1 MKIPSLKISSLFPKD
16 LALKVLMFLVI
27 PVSVVVLFPSPY
39 AFEYKYEVGSVWL
52 YDDVVAPFSF
62 PVYKDEKQYQDEVKS
77 VYSKVYFIFDVD
89 TQVYR
94 NQVREFEDFITNL
107 KSYLD
112 LKKSYQVKINRGVST
127 SSLKQDS
134 IEIERLK
141 NLLLEKVNVYELE
154 KIESLNKIGYFEIG
168 KFKVLGQAYLSMIY
182 QPAGVLSIP
191 RANLNRNEIVL
202 RKGKFEEIYK
212 EGKFY
217 DLSECWNLAKDFVRK
232 NFSEFE
238 EVDTAGFDL
247 VAKIYYSFV
256 RPNLIFNEK
265 ETNDLIER
273 EKSKVLKTVGVVR
286 ENEKIIS
293 KHEIITPE
301 IYLKLESLKKAQKER
316 GIGTGKILKDL
327 GRFILT
333 GCVFAIF
340 WIYLYMYRKR
350 IYFDNKLIAL
360 ITALFLFEI
369 LLAFLV
375 GKIKVTSS
383 DVNYLV
389 LIPTFSMLM
398 TIIFDSRVA
407 FWATS
412 VISFITGFVLGY
424 SYDFAVSSFVAGT
437 VAIYSV
443 RSIANRMQIFKSFVF
458 IFFAYVFVVLGF
470 SLQKYESVNYLF
482 VKLGFVTANSLLSP
496 IFTYG
501 LLIFFER
508 IFGIMTEITLL
519 ELSDFNHPLLRELQ
533 ARAPGTFH
541 HSIAVATLA
550 ESAAKAIGA
559 NPILA
564 RVGAYYHDVGKI
576 LNPEFFIENQMESDK
591 LHDSITPEQSVQI
604 IISHVEEGQKL
615 AKRYKLPSEIIKFIP
630 MHHGTTLVAYFYG
643 KALKRRELKDVE
655 IEESNFRYKGPKPDS
670 KETAIVMLADSVEA
684 AVRSLDDKTPEN
696 IEKIVEA
703 IFENR
708 IEDGQLDE
716 SNLTFKDIEEIKK
729 TFIQMLV
736 NLYHPR
742 VKYPAQEEI
751 LKEKSERTP
760 EPKAKS
766 KKRTRKVKNGGD

>member
-1 MKIPSLKISSLFPKD
+1 MKISLSKLSEFFPRDLTLKILMFFLIPSLVVILFP
-16 LALKVLMFLVI
+16 V
-27 PVSVVVLFPSPY
+27 PH

-62 PVYKDEKQYQDEVKS
+62 PIYKDEKQYQEELAK

-94 NQVREFEDFITNL
+94 NQVREFHNFLENL

-112 LKKSYQVKINRGVST
+112 LKRNYQARAR
-127 SSLKQDS
+127 SLNFSKGDS

-141 NLLLEKVNVYELE
+141 NLLLQRVSGDDLD
-154 KIESLNKIGYFEIG
+154 KIEMLSKLGYFDVNRLKISGE
-168 KFKVLGQAYLSMIY
+168 AYLAVIY
-182 QPAGVLSIP
+182 QPAGVISIP
-191 RANLNRNEIVL
+191 RAKLNRNEIIL
-202 RKGKFEEIYK
+202 RKGRFEEVYGL
-212 EGKFY
+212 GKFY
-217 DLSECWNLAKDFVRK
+217 DLDECLNVAFDFARK
-232 NFSEFE
+232 NFVEFE
-238 EVDTAGFDL
+238 EVDTAGFGV
-247 VAKIYYSFV
+247 VARILSSFAK
-256 RPNLIFNEK
+256 PNLIFNEK

-273 EKSKVLKTVGVVR
+273 EKSKVLKTVGLVR

-293 KHEIITPE
+293 RHEIITPE

-316 GIGTGKILKDL
+316 GIGTGSVLRNL

-333 GCVFAIF
+333 GSIFAIF

-350 IYFDNKLIAL
+350 IYFDNKLLAL
-360 ITALFLFEI
+360 ITALFVFEI
-369 LLAFLV
+369 LLAFLMA
-375 GKIKVTSS
+375 KIKTAGYE
-383 DVNYLV
+383 VNYLI

-407 FWATS
+407 FWGTA
-412 VISFITGFVLGY
+412 VISFIIGSLTGY
-424 SYDFAVSSFVAGT
+424 SYDITVASFTAGT

-443 RSIANRMQIFKSFVF
+443 RSIGNRMQIFRSF
-458 IFFAYVFVVLGF
+458 IFILLSYVFVILGF
-470 SLQKYESVNYLF
+470 SLQKYEGLNYIL
-482 VKLGFVTANSLLSP
+482 VKLGFVSANALLSP

-519 ELSDFNHPLLRELQ
+519 ELSDFNHPLLRELS

-559 NPILA
+559 NPLLT

-576 LNPEFFIENQMESDK
+576 LNPEFFVENQMESDK
-591 LHDSITPEQSVQI
+591 FHDSITPKQSVQI
-604 IISHVEEGQKL
+604 IISHVEEGQKI
-615 AKRYKLPSEIIKFIP
+615 AKKYKLPQEIIKFIP

-643 KALKRRELKDVE
+643 KALKRKELKDVE
-655 IEESNFRYKGPKPDS
+655 VEESDFRYKGPKPDS

-696 IEKIVEA
+696 IEKTVEA

-716 SNLTFKDIEEIKK
+716 SNLTLKDIEEIKK

-736 NLYHPR
+736 NLHHPR
-742 VKYPAQEEI
+742 VKYPEQEREGESVEEKEAR
-751 LKEKSERTP
+751 LKP
-760 EPKAKS
+760 
-766 KKRTRKVKNGGD
+766 KKRTRKRNGRG